1 MGYTTTLIYL
11 MILKFPIFRVVI
23 FRSHPFSSGFTEE
36 DFRRCRNKPNEN
48 GKNRSKK
55 NCSGF
60 AICGWL
66 RGVGVVFFF
75 FCPDEK
81 NWRTVGFFGG
91 QKKSTKRRC
100 KVGPLPVIT
109 GFITPITR
117 VIRTVK
123 PFILPFI
130 GVITPFITPPK

>member
-66 RGVGVVFFF
+66 RGVGVVVFFF
-75 FCPDEK
+75 VPTKKIGELLDFLVARKKYQKEVQGGPPTSY
-81 NWRTVGFFGG
+81 NWVYN
-91 QKKSTKRRC
+91 SYN
-100 KVGPLPVIT
+100 
-109 GFITPITR
+109 
-117 VIRTVK
+117 
-123 PFILPFI
+123 
-130 GVITPFITPPK
+130 